1 MPPPP
6 CYPMAMIQ
14 RIRTKLRSERGQALI
29 EFALLFPFLMMF
41 LFVLLDFGI
50 AIDRRVVIQHAVR
63 EGARQG
69 AVGRPESEIETVV
82 INQSQDVLDATE
94 IDICF
99 IDGPDANSYPGNAGD
114 DIRVSATYIYSF
126 ASVSGQLL
134 RPLGVDPNDFEI
146 TMTPHGEARLESSVA
161 GAASC

>member
-1 MPPPP
+1 
-6 CYPMAMIQ
+6 MIQ
-14 RIRTKLRSERGQALI
+14 RIRTKARSERGQALI

-69 AVGRPESEIETVV
+69 AIGRPESEIETVV

-94 IDICF
+94 IAICF
-99 IDGPDANSYPGNAGD
+99 VDGPDANTYPGNVGD
-114 DIRVSATYIYSF
+114 NVRVSANYVYSF
-126 ASVSGQLL
+126 AAVSGQLL
-134 RPLGVDPNDFEI
+134 RPLGVDPDDFEI
-146 TMTPHGEARLESSVA
+146 VMNPHGEARLERSVT
-161 GAASC
+161 GATSC

>member
-1 MPPPP
+1 
-6 CYPMAMIQ
+6 MIH
-14 RIRTKLRSERGQALI
+14 RIRTGLRSERGQALI

-69 AVGRPESEIETVV
+69 AVGLSVSEIEGVV
-82 INQSQDVLDATE
+82 EGQSQDVLDSA
-94 IDICF
+94 DISVCF
-99 IDGPDANSYPGNAGD
+99 VDGPDSNSYPGNVGD
-114 DIRVSATYIYSF
+114 NVRVSATYVYSF

-134 RPLGVDPNDFEI
+134 RPFGVDPDDFEI

-161 GAASC
+161 GAAEC

>member
-1 MPPPP
+1 
-6 CYPMAMIQ
+6 MIQ
-14 RIRTKLRSERGQALI
+14 RIRTRLRSERGQALI

-69 AVGRPESEIETVV
+69 AVGASIAEIEAVAV
-82 INQSQDVLDATE
+82 NQSQDVLDAA
-94 IDICF
+94 DIEVCF
-99 IDGPDANSYPGNAGD
+99 VDGPDANTYPGNAGD
-114 DIRVSATYIYSF
+114 SVRVSATYVYSF

-134 RPLGVDPNDFEI
+134 RPLGVNPDDFEI
-146 TMTPHGEARLESSVA
+146 TMTPHGEARLEGSVA
-161 GAASC
+161 GATSC

>member
-1 MPPPP
+1 
-6 CYPMAMIQ
+6 MAMIQ
-14 RIRTKLRSERGQALI
+14 RIRTRLRSERGQALI

-69 AVGRPESEIETVV
+69 AVGKSESEITTIVV
-82 INQSQDVLDATE
+82 NQSQDVIDPATV
-94 IDICF
+94 IICF
-99 IDGPDANSYPGNAGD
+99 VDSPDANSYPGNAGD

-134 RPLGVDPNDFEI
+134 RPLGVDPDDFEI
-146 TMTPHGEARLESSVA
+146 TMTPHGEARLESFVA
-161 GAASC
+161 DADDDVCPAVP

>member
-1 MPPPP
+1 
-6 CYPMAMIQ
+6 MIKPN
-14 RIRTKLRSERGQALI
+14 RVGLRSERGQALI

-69 AVGRPESEIETVV
+69 AVGLPESEIETVV

-94 IDICF
+94 VDICF
-99 IDGPDANSYPGNAGD
+99 VDGPDANSYPGNAGD
-114 DIRVSATYIYSF
+114 SIRVSANYVYSF

-134 RPLGVDPNDFEI
+134 RPLGIDPDDFSI
-146 TMTPHGEARLESSVA
+146 VLNPHGEARLEGTVT
-161 GAASC
+161 GATGC